1 MKPMLKAPGSK
12 RLLEC
17 DRLLSNFAFKLNLRR
32 YNLAAAGVL
41 AGQYRQRQR
50 AGIAEPVSGVVEV
63 YLIPQ
68 SPLAGAYTRP
78 LFGSM

>member
-1 MKPMLKAPGSK
+1 
-12 RLLEC
+12 
-17 DRLLSNFAFKLNLRR
+17 LNLRR